1 MHLFKFGVSGLMHA
15 GENFHSL
22 RNLLRIVL
30 TGHNKCTDFKH
41 DFLIHLFPFYWDVLI
56 LQLEGFIMILPHICM
71 MYFDHTHCL
80 TLSYVLFCYQLFTS
94 LSTSLGALLLSI
106 LLLCAFFPLDSTCER
121 KPVVLPFLGM
131 SYFS

>member
-1 MHLFKFGVSGLMHA
+1 MHA

-22 RNLLRIVL
+22 RNLLRIIL
-30 TGHNKCTDFKH
+30 TGHNKFTDFKH
-41 DFLIHLFPFYWDVLI
+41 GFLIHLLPFYWDIFI
-56 LQLEGFIMILPHICM
+56 LQLGIFIMILPYMCM

-94 LSTSLGALLLSI
+94 FSTSLGVLLLSI
-106 LLLCAFFPLDSTCER
+106 LLLCAFFSLDSTYER